1 MRFLLTILSKLK
13 KKITPSLIRNYKRK
27 KRDEKI
33 KKNFQGYPIKYSKK
47 SMMKTGGGTLTNK
60 KGNTHRVM
68 VQEIQKLSRNILM
81 LSLILSK
88 NPKLKTGLDLGC
100 GDLVWSSLL

>member
-1 MRFLLTILSKLK
+1 MTILGKLK

-27 KRDEKI
+27 KEMRKL
-33 KKNFQGYPIKYSKK
+33 KKNFQGYPIKKYSKK

-81 LSLILSK
+81 LSLISYQK
-88 NPKLKTGLDLGC
+88 IPN
-100 GDLVWSSLL
+100 